1 MTKQP
6 ATEGTGRCKWCR
18 RVLVA
23 NKMGRPRQFCSQACR
38 QGHWVGG
45 QRAIELE
52 LSEDELIVAREE
64 LDSLHDDLY
73 VLACAVLDAD
83 RDLASSGSAP
93 SARELGGILHLLLEA
108 ARPLAERELGPPRQG

>member
-1 MTKQP
+1 MTKRP
-6 ATEGTGRCKWCR
+6 VIAWTTRCKWCR

-38 QGHWVGG
+38 QGHWVSR

-52 LSEDELIVAREE
+52 LSEDELIVARDE

-73 VLACAVLDAD
+73 VLACAVIDAE
-83 RDLASSGSAP
+83 RDLVGAGTAP
-93 SARELGGILHLLLEA
+93 SARELGGILQVLLEA
-108 ARPLAERELGPPRQG
+108 ARPLAERELGSPGQA